1 MELWDAYDRNFKKI
15 EGITLIR
22 GEESSIPKGIYGR
35 ITLNDETIRQD
46 HFPQSCRH

>member
-22 GEESSIPKGIYGR
+22 GEESSIPKPSMKSLERAEAI
-35 ITLNDETIRQD
+35 
-46 HFPQSCRH
+46 